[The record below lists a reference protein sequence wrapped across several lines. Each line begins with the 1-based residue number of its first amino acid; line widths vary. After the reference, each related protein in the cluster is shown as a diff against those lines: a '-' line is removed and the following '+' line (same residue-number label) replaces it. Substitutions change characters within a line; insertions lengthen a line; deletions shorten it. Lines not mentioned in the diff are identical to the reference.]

1 MLIQI
6 FSLVLHFATGL
17 VAGTCLLRMYMHLM
31 GINLSRSGG
40 NPLAPFIFTITNW
53 IVLPVRRF
61 VPALG
66 RLDTAS
72 LVAAYAVL
80 LAKHSLLWIVAGA
93 SSDWLGLF
101 INAGFE
107 MLSVILS
114 SLMWMVIGYALMSW
128 FSAAAEIRYFLA
140 QLIEPLLIPIRR
152 VLPQMGGVDLS
163 PIALLLLIQ
172 IAEIVLHGL
181 RAQVVLYTR
190 QKEAFMLLKRPWLVI
205 GLAAATLQLASLK
218 VAAQTAATP
227 ATLPAVATIA
237 VLDVP
242 RYMGTWYEIAKFPN
256 RFQAKCVA
264 NTRAQYL
271 AQTDGS
277 VQVLNSCTTT
287 DGSTIDALGKAIQ
300 VGAAT
305 SPKLQV
311 RFAPAWLSWLPMVWG
326 DYWVIDLDTDY
337 QLAAVS
343 DAKREYLWVLSRTPQ
358 TNAKAYEALL
368 DRLKAQHF
376 DVKKLEPTPQR

>member
-1 MLIQI
+1 
-6 FSLVLHFATGL
+6 
-17 VAGTCLLRMYMHLM
+17 
-31 GINLSRSGG
+31 
-40 NPLAPFIFTITNW
+40 
-53 IVLPVRRF
+53 
-61 VPALG
+61 
-66 RLDTAS
+66 
-72 LVAAYAVL
+72 
-80 LAKHSLLWIVAGA
+80 
-93 SSDWLGLF
+93 
-101 INAGFE
+101 
-107 MLSVILS
+107 
-114 SLMWMVIGYALMSW
+114 
-128 FSAAAEIRYFLA
+128 
-140 QLIEPLLIPIRR
+140 
-152 VLPQMGGVDLS
+152 
-163 PIALLLLIQ
+163 
-172 IAEIVLHGL
+172 
-181 RAQVVLYTR
+181 
-190 QKEAFMLLKRPWLVI
+190 MLLKRPWLVI

-218 VAAQTAATP
+218 AAAQTAATP
-227 ATLPAVATIA
+227 ATLPAVSTIA
-237 VLDVP
+237 ALDVP

-277 VQVLNSCTTT
+277 VQVLNSCTTA

-311 RFAPAWLSWLPMVWG
+311 RFAPVWLSWLPMVWG
-326 DYWVIDLDTDY
+326 DYWVIDLDADY

-358 TNAKAYEALL
+358 VNAKAYDALL